1 MKKMLPAMLA
11 IALAGCA
18 QTVAQTQPQP
28 QAAEE
33 VTVIL
38 SGAQE
43 SPPVR
48 TAAAGH
54 ATIVVDADG
63 KVSGVV
69 IAPTLPDATVAI
81 EDDADPAVPVVVVLK
96 PVAPGRWEVPAGTR
110 LTAAQMKHYEAGRL
124 AANVR
129 TRAHPK
135 GELRAQLQGKTHTRS
150 MGNR

>member
-1 MKKMLPAMLA
+1 MKKMIPAMLA
-11 IALAGCA
+11 IALAGYA
-18 QTVAQTQPQP
+18 QAAPQP

-38 SGAQE
+38 SGAPA
-43 SPPVR
+43 SPPVQ
-48 TAAAGH
+48 TAAAGK

-69 IAPTLPDATVAI
+69 IAPTLPEAVVAI

-110 LTAAQMKHYEAGRL
+110 LSAAQMKHYEAGRL

-129 TRAHPK
+129 TSAHPK
-135 GELRAQLQGKTHTRS
+135 GELRAQLQGKTRTRS

>member
-11 IALAGCA
+11 IALAACA
-18 QTVAQTQPQP
+18 QTGPQP
-28 QAAEE
+28 QAMEE

-43 SPPVR
+43 SPPVQ
-48 TAAAGH
+48 TSAAGE
-54 ATIVVDADG
+54 ALIVVDEDG

-69 IAPTLPDATVAI
+69 TAPTLPDASVAI
-81 EDDADPAVPVVVVLK
+81 EDDADAAVPVVVMLT
-96 PVAPGRWEVPAGTR
+96 PVAPGRWEVPAGTG
-110 LTAAQMKHYEAGRL
+110 LTGAQMQHYKAGRL

-135 GELRAQLQGKTHTRS
+135 GELRAQLQGTSTRA
-150 MGNR
+150 MGSR